1 MSSPLAQDFFTL
13 FGLPP
18 GYRVD
23 EEQLKVRYRDLQQAV
38 HPDRFANAPSRQRR
52 HAVQLAAH
60 INEAFET
67 LRHPLHRLRYLL
79 ELTGVQCGEG
89 SGPRLGAKFLAAQM
103 EWREDLEEL
112 KGAGAPPGEL
122 QAFRARLDDRLGA
135 LQEEAEQAL
144 SSADDDGLQRAL
156 VCYREMQFMYRLRED
171 VAATADKYDL

>member
-13 FGLPP
+13 FGLPR

-23 EEQLKVRYRDLQQAV
+23 QEQLKVRYRDLQQAV
-38 HPDRFANAPSRQRR
+38 HPDRFANAPAQQRR

-79 ELTGVQCGEG
+79 ELNGVQCGEG
-89 SGPRLGAKFLAAQM
+89 SGPRLAAEFLAAQM
-103 EWREDLEEL
+103 EWREELEDL
-112 KGAGAPPGEL
+112 KGSNCSSGEL
-122 QAFRARLDDRLGA
+122 ETFRARLDDRLNA
-135 LQEEAEQAL
+135 LQAQAEQAL
-144 SSADDDGLQRAL
+144 SSGGDDGLQRAL

-171 VAATADKYDL
+171 VAATADKFDL